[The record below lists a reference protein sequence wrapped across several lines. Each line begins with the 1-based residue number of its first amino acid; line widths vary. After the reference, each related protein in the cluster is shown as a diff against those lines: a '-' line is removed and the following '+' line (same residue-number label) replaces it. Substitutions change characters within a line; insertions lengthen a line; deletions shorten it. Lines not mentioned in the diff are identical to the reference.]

1 MSDSTLKN
9 QSVTVNKS
17 GEMIISKDALA
28 GLSGPLDYRL
38 TNDYMFRAVLQECP
52 EALEGLVRALLDLD
66 KSEVVS
72 CEILNPIVLG
82 KHIDEK
88 SSILDIRILLND
100 ARYINLEMQV
110 ANFEAWPERSLYYL
124 CRLFTNLSVGEGY
137 ENVKPAVHIGILDFT
152 PIKEDEE
159 FYSGYMIMN
168 KKTGHVYSDKFALN
182 VLNLSQIEKV
192 PKEQRDSE
200 LYTWAKLFKSE
211 SWEEIKMLADK
222 SKTVEKVG
230 VTLRNL
236 TAEEEIKLQCEARE
250 RYEHD
255 RATYEN
261 LKKRLKKM
269 AEDIEEKEKSVEE
282 KEKSVEEK
290 EKSVEEKEKNVEE
303 QHKEILIQKEQ
314 IESQKSQF
322 KEKETEIKQKESE
335 IEKKLKELKALEQKL
350 KKTKE

>member
-211 SWEEIKMLADK
+211 SWEEIKMLAGK

-261 LKKRLKKM
+261 LKIRLRKM
-269 AEDIEEKEKSVEE
+269 AEDIRTQEEKNKVQEEKNKEQEEEIKRREEEIKKQEENIAKDKKDVLEKEKSIDE
-282 KEKSVEEK
+282 
-290 EKSVEEKEKNVEE
+290 
-303 QHKEILIQKEQ
+303 
-314 IESQKSQF
+314 
-322 KEKETEIKQKESE
+322 
-335 IEKKLKELKALEQKL
+335 KLKELKALEQKL
-350 KKTKE
+350 QSQGTIQ

>member
-1 MSDSTLKN
+1 MSNSTIQN
-9 QSVTVNKS
+9 HSVTVNGS
-17 GEMIISKDALA
+17 GETITPQDLLA

-159 FYSGYMIMN
+159 FYSGYLIMN

-261 LKKRLKKM
+261 LKIRLRKQ
-269 AEDIEEKEKSVEE
+269 AEDIEKQTLENKKQAEDIGKQALENKKQAEDIKKQLDGLATLQESIEKKEKGLDE
-282 KEKSVEEK
+282 
-290 EKSVEEKEKNVEE
+290 
-303 QHKEILIQKEQ
+303 
-314 IESQKSQF
+314 
-322 KEKETEIKQKESE
+322 
-335 IEKKLKELKALEQKL
+335 KLKELKALELRLSEREKALTSKQP
-350 KKTKE
+350 